1 MLAGRSHL
9 VGSLEHLGV
18 PVLWAPHPALS
29 WPGVIYLGV
38 SWALSHRG
46 LSDEPVSS
54 TTASTR
60 LSRKRCWVSRRKGID
75 LGPFP

>member
-1 MLAGRSHL
+1 MGSPEHFRRPCL
-9 VGSLEHLGV
+9 VGPTPCL
-18 PVLWAPHPALS
+18 VLARSYLS
-29 WPGVIYLGV
+29 RCLMGSVTPGT
-38 SWALSHRG
+38 
-46 LSDEPVSS
+46 DEPVSS